1 MKIIIYLLIVL
12 IILST
17 NFIIYELSLIEKRI
31 ENLQQTLIDRSWNIR
46 MDIERNSFQTDSL
59 AIENTK
65 LLLKH

>member
-17 NFIIYELSLIEKRI
+17 NFIIYGLSLIEKRI